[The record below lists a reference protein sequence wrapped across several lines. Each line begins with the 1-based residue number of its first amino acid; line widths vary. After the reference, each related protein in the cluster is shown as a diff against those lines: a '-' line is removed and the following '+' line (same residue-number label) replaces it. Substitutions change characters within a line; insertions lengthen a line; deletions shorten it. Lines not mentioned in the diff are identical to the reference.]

1 MISIDC
7 LNNVCFFF
15 QLYLI
20 NLFYELLNLKPLPND
35 TTFQEAVLLSDPS
48 TFRDTWKLAEGFVAF
63 EGLDLVPHISKSR
76 PNLIEN
82 HMSLT
87 LQCLLKCDLPEAL
100 VKVIVGTGVNYEYL
114 SIIFLIDFYVK
125 STVCLLFAGSY
136 VVSQSYSFTG
146 GTFTPRKSYSTSR
159 G

>member
-1 MISIDC
+1 MTTIF
-7 LNNVCFFF
+7 LKHLFLFF

-48 TFRDTWKLAEGFVAF
+48 AFKDTWKLAEGFVAF

-100 VKVIVGTGVNYEYL
+100 VKVIVGTGVR
-114 SIIFLIDFYVK
+114 FLKIMN
-125 STVCLLFAGSY
+125 T
-136 VVSQSYSFTG
+136 
-146 GTFTPRKSYSTSR
+146 
-159 G
+159 